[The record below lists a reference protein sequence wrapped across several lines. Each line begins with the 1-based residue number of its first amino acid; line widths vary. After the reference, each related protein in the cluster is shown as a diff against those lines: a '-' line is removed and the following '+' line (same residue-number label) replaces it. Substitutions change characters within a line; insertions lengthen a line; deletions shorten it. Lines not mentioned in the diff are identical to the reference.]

1 MKTDVLELLKDDKQ
15 YYSGVGKNYLSNSD
29 IGALLKNPREFG
41 EERPDNV
48 NFLKGRLFHQ
58 LILEPHKVLNPFNV
72 NCIDVSSRNTKA
84 YKEQSGGK
92 IMLLKKEV
100 DEIIELTKVM
110 LGNID
115 FFDMIKEKGNSYEV
129 PMIKEIKGVMWK
141 GKADIVNEHVLIDLK
156 TTSDINKFKWSA
168 RDYNYD
174 SQAYIYEQLF
184 GKPLIF
190 LVVDKTTQSLGMFEP
205 TLEFI
210 ERGERKVEQAIQVY
224 NNFFGDSPAESID
237 NYYINEQLT

>member
-1 MKTDVLELLKDDKQ
+1 MSEEILNLLKEDEQ

-29 IGALLKNPREFG
+29 IGTLLKNPREFG
-41 EERPDNV
+41 KERPDNV

-58 LILEPHKVLNPFNV
+58 LILEPHKVLNPFSV
-72 NCIDVSSRNTKA
+72 NCIDVTSRNTKA
-84 YKEQSGGK
+84 YKEQSEGK

-100 DEIIELTKVM
+100 DEIIELTKLM

-115 FFDMIKEKGNSYEV
+115 FFDMIREEGNSYEV
-129 PMIKEIKGVMWK
+129 PAIKEIKGTMWK
-141 GKADIVNEHVLIDLK
+141 GKADIVNQRVLLDLK

-168 RDYNYD
+168 REYNYD

-184 GKPLIF
+184 GKPLMF
-190 LVVDKTTQSLGMFEP
+190 LVVDKNTKALGLFEP
-205 TLEFI
+205 TVEFI
-210 ERGERKVEQAIQVY
+210 ERGERKVEQAIEVY
-224 NNFFGDSPAESID
+224 NSFFIDNAPQNID

>member
-41 EERPDNV
+41 KERPDNV

-58 LILEPHKVLNPFNV
+58 LILEPHKVLNPFSV

>member
-1 MKTDVLELLKDDKQ
+1 MSKEILELLKQDEQ

-29 IGALLKNPREFG
+29 IGTLLKNPKEFG
-41 EERPDNV
+41 IERPDNV

-58 LILEPHKVLNPFNV
+58 LILEPHKVLDPFKV

-100 DEIIELTKVM
+100 DEIMELTKVM
-110 LGNID
+110 LGNVD
-115 FFDMIKEKGNSYEV
+115 FFDMIREKNNQYEV

-141 GKADIVNEHVLIDLK
+141 GKADIVNEHILVDLK
-156 TTSDINKFKWSA
+156 TTSDISKFKWSA

-184 GKPLIF
+184 GKPLFF
-190 LVVDKTTQSLGMFEP
+190 LVVDKQTQALGMFEP
-205 TLEFI
+205 TPEFL
-210 ERGERKVEQAIQVY
+210 ERGERKVEQAISVY
-224 NNFFGDSPAESID
+224 NQFFSKDAEEDIET
-237 NYYINEQLT
+237 YYINEQLN